1 MKTLQRIFYNI
12 VIVVLV
18 ASCATKHSFVNDM
31 DVGDEVTVEATSFS
45 FSAPDFEHLAEYKL
59 SPGDVLDV
67 LFQIQT
73 WQPELVYRISL
84 GDTVSIKFPDIPELN
99 QTQKVLPD
107 GSVSLPYIGT
117 FSVYGKT
124 ASMVARQLEQAY
136 SSVLKY
142 PSLYVSVPEYLS
154 QIREMKEDL
163 HTSSRGL
170 SRLVT
175 IRPDGYV
182 TFPMIGDV
190 FVAARTIPEI
200 KNEINQQ
207 YNEISSSLHVDLFL
221 ERHSGAKI
229 YVMGEVVEPGAYDIT
244 KPTSIV
250 QALALS
256 NGHTRDA
263 LLNEVYVIRRK
274 GKQIIA
280 TRVNLEDTLSF
291 RDSGT
296 LFYLLP
302 DDIVYVPSTP
312 LSDAAHL
319 ATQVAEVL
327 FFRGWSLNFS
337 WRLNGLDDENTS
349 QVVEVIE

>member
-1 MKTLQRIFYNI
+1 MAQRILFFI
-12 VIVVLV
+12 LIILLLP
-18 ASCATKHSFVNDM
+18 SCATKHVGVNNM
-31 DVGDEVTVEATSFS
+31 DVGDEVTIEASSFS
-45 FSAPDFEHLAEYKL
+45 FSAPDFEHLAEYRL

-73 WQPELVYRISL
+73 WQPELVYKISL
-84 GDTVSIKFPDIPELN
+84 GDTVSIKFPDTPELN

-107 GSVSLPYIGT
+107 GSVAMPYIGT
-117 FSVYGKT
+117 FKVYGKT
-124 ASMVARQLEQAY
+124 SDEVANQLKKAY
-136 SSVLKY
+136 SEILKN

-207 YNEISSSLHVDLFL
+207 YTEISYSLHVDLFL

-244 KPTSIV
+244 KPTSVI
-250 QALALS
+250 QALALAR
-256 NGHTRDA
+256 GQTRDA
-263 LLNEVYVIRRK
+263 VLEEVYVIRRK

-280 TRVNLEDTLSF
+280 RRVNVMDTLSF
-291 RDSGT
+291 SDNGT
-296 LFYLLP
+296 MFYLLP
-302 DDIVYVPSTP
+302 DDIVYIPSSP

-319 ATQVAEVL
+319 ANQVAEVL
-327 FFRGWSLNFS
+327 MFRGWGVNFS
-337 WRLNGLDDENTS
+337 WQLNPREDRVNNTDT
-349 QVVEVIE
+349 VETIE

>member
-1 MKTLQRIFYNI
+1 MLQRF
-12 VIVVLV
+12 
-18 ASCATKHSFVNDM
+18 SCFILICWLLTSCSSSHVGVNNLDP
-31 DVGDEVTVEATSFS
+31 GEEVTIKATSFS
-45 FSAPDFEHLAEYKL
+45 FTAPDFEHLAEYKL

-84 GDTVSIKFPDIPELN
+84 GDTISIKFPDIPELD

-107 GSVSLPYIGT
+107 GSVSLPYLGT
-117 FSVYGKT
+117 FKVYGKT
-124 ASMVARQLEQAY
+124 SSEVASQLEQAY
-136 SSVLKY
+136 SKILRY
-142 PSLYVSVPEYLS
+142 PTLYVSVPEYLS
-154 QIREMKEDL
+154 QIREMKKDL

-182 TFPMIGDV
+182 TFPMVGDV

-207 YNEISSSLHVDLFL
+207 YAEISSSLHVDLFL
-221 ERHSGAKI
+221 EKHSGAKI
-229 YVMGEVVEPGAYDIT
+229 YVLGEVVEPGAYDIT
-244 KPTSIV
+244 KPTSVI

-263 LLNEVYVIRRK
+263 LLDEVYVIRRK
-274 GKQIIA
+274 AKQIIA
-280 TRVNLEDTLSF
+280 TRVNILDTLSF
-291 RDSGT
+291 SSDGSM
-296 LFYLLP
+296 FYLLP
-302 DDIVYVPSTP
+302 DDIVYVPSSP

-319 ATQVAEVL
+319 ANQISEVL
-327 FFRGWSLNFS
+327 MFRGWSLNFS
-337 WRLNGLDDENTS
+337 WRLNDLREDAL
-349 QVVEVIE
+349 VEDVIE